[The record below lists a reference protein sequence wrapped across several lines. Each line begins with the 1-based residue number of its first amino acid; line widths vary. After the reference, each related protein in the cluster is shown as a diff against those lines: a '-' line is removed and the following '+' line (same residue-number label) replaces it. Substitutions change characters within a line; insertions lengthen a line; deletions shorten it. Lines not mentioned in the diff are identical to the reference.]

1 MTGIS
6 YAADTVSG
14 IGYTLADTIN
24 ERRFITSASRSNV
37 LRIIYNK
44 ITMNNTYTTIVLTL
58 EDLIL

>member
-6 YAADTVSG
+6 YAADSVSD
-14 IGYTLADTIN
+14 IGNTLADTIN

-37 LRIIYNK
+37 LRNIYNK